1 MQMSE
6 GGLSAL
12 TKPFEGC
19 KLTAYR
25 CPAGI
30 LTIGYGHTSAAGAP
44 EVTEG
49 MTITQE
55 DANRILATD
64 MVKFEKDVESLVKVE
79 LTQHQFDVLVDF
91 CYNAGK
97 GNLAS
102 STLLKCVNAGQF
114 DKVPAELQKWTRGG
128 GKVLPGLVR
137 RRNAE
142 ADWWTTG
149 AKPIEEQ
156 EQRFTPD
163 APKQPTMA
171 DSKQGNTALV
181 TSALGAA
188 GAAKTVTDHASDI
201 VGQAQSANDLMT
213 QIQSLLSN
221 TNFDIMIAVV
231 VAGFAIWY
239 FRKQHMEEHGV

>member
-6 GGLSAL
+6 GGLNAL
-12 TKPFEGC
+12 TKQFEGC

-25 CPAGI
+25 CPAGK

-55 DANRILATD
+55 QANQILASD
-64 MVKFEKDVESLVKVE
+64 MQKFERQVESLVKVE
-79 LTQHQFDVLVDF
+79 LTQHQFDALVDF
-91 CYNAGK
+91 CYNEGK
-97 GNLAS
+97 GNLVQS
-102 STLLKCVNAGQF
+102 SLLRYVNAKQF
-114 DKVPAELQKWTRGG
+114 DKVPAAFMLYNRADGQVLNGLIHRRAEEVKWWSSG
-128 GKVLPGLVR
+128 
-137 RRNAE
+137 E
-142 ADWWTTG
+142 APIDQEEMRATQDVPK
-149 AKPIEEQ
+149 AK
-156 EQRFTPD
+156 
-163 APKQPTMA
+163 TMA

-188 GAAKTVTDHASDI
+188 GAAKTVTDHAQDV
-201 VGQAQSANDLMT
+201 VGQAQSANDLLT
-213 QIQSLLSN
+213 QIQGLLSN
-221 TNFDIMIAVV
+221 TNFDIMLAVV